1 MADNEE
7 NNVPH
12 PDPVVQQLQLQL
24 ADVVKQLK
32 EKEGQQAMVPVQ
44 NMYAYRGVEDPPIG
58 NDGIDANHFEL
69 KPGLL
74 NMAEANSFA
83 GEGQ

>member
-1 MADNEE
+1 
-7 NNVPH
+7 
-12 PDPVVQQLQLQL
+12 
-24 ADVVKQLK
+24 
-32 EKEGQQAMVPVQ
+32 
-44 NMYAYRGVEDPPIG
+44 MYAYREVENPPIG